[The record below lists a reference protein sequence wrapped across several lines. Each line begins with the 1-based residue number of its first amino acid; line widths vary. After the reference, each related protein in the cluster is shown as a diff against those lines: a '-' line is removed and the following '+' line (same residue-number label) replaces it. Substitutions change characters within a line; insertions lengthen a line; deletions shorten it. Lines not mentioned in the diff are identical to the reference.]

1 MMLNIIAIDGPAA
14 SGKSTVAKKLAYRL
28 GWRYLDS
35 GAFYR
40 ALAWKAIREGL
51 PLDEPQVLS
60 ELAKATEIN
69 LLSRPEGLHIFVD
82 GQDVTQAIREECV
95 SEAASILAEF
105 PRVRGALVGLQQEFA
120 AQGMLVAE
128 GRDMGTVVFPEAP
141 FKFFLDANLEERAR
155 RRYKEL
161 ISRGEKASLKE
172 VKAELAQRDK
182 RDSTRSVAPLGRAED
197 ALYVDTTYLGVEEVV
212 DLVLSKLKS
221 AKTLNNNT

>member
-1 MMLNIIAIDGPAA
+1 MLNIITIDGPAA
-14 SGKSTVAKKLAYRL
+14 SGKSTVAKELARRL

-40 ALAWKAIREGL
+40 ALAWKAIRQGL
-51 PLDEPQVLS
+51 PLNEPQVLS
-60 ELAKATEIN
+60 ELAKATEISP
-69 LLSRPEGLHIFVD
+69 LSRPEGLRIFVD

-105 PRVRGALVGLQQEFA
+105 PQVRRALVALQQEFA

-128 GRDMGTVVFPEAP
+128 GRDMGTVVFPEARY
-141 FKFFLDANLEERAR
+141 KFFLDAELEERAR

-182 RDSTRSVAPLGRAED
+182 RDSTRSVAPLGPAED
-197 ALYVDTTYLGVEEVV
+197 ALYVDTTHLGVEEAVN
-212 DLVLSKLKS
+212 LLLTKLKS
-221 AKTLNNNT
+221 AQAFKNNT